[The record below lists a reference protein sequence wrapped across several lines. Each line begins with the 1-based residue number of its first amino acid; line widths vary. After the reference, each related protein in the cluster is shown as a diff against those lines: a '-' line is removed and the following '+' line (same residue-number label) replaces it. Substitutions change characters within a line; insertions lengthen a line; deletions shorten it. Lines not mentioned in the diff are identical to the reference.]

1 MDSQETSQFVRNVN
15 LSQLDNDVLFHIG
28 IKAGDQDLRR
38 LLGDVKFVCM
48 GGSASRLK
56 WFAKF
61 IQDELKDFLN
71 SEKEPYNMAK
81 SDRYVLYKVGPVLAV
96 NHGIGVPSLM
106 VILHEILKLL
116 HYSGAQ
122 DVKFFRIGTS
132 GGLGLEPGTV
142 VITRR
147 AVNALLEP
155 FNEQVI
161 LGKQVSFPTTLDEDL
176 QQQLLDSSE
185 DLPTAVGDTM
195 CTDDFYE
202 GQGRIDGAFCDY
214 TEDDKMEFL
223 QKIHDAGV
231 RNIEM
236 ESVCFAAMCNRARVP
251 AAILCVT
258 LVDRL
263 KGDQITLL
271 KEQKE
276 DFEMRPAK
284 LVAKFIKKSLEQ
296 HNGEMCSL
304 SSKRTY
310 RNSFASDRICWILLF
325 MLEQYINNY
334 SF

>member
-1 MDSQETSQFVRNVN
+1 MI
-15 LSQLDNDVLFHIG
+15 LKKVLLH
-28 IKAGDQDLRR
+28 
-38 LLGDVKFVCM
+38 
-48 GGSASRLK
+48 SRLAHTMFSVELQYAVFSIACQK
-56 WFAKF
+56 GFNVF
-61 IQDELKDFLN
+61 I
-71 SEKEPYNMAK
+71 
-81 SDRYVLYKVGPVLAV
+81 LY
-96 NHGIGVPSLM
+96 S
-106 VILHEILKLL
+106 
-116 HYSGAQ
+116 
-122 DVKFFRIGTS
+122 
-132 GGLGLEPGTV
+132 
-142 VITRR
+142 
-147 AVNALLEP
+147 
-155 FNEQVI
+155 
-161 LGKQVSFPTTLDEDL
+161 
-176 QQQLLDSSE
+176 
-185 DLPTAVGDTM
+185 
-195 CTDDFYE
+195 

-214 TEDDKMEFL
+214 TEDDKMKFL

-236 ESVCFAAMCNRARVP
+236 ESVCFAAMCYRARVP

-310 RNSFASDRICWILLF
+310 RNSFASDPINWILLF
-325 MLEQYINNY
+325 MLKQYINNY

>member
-122 DVKFFRIGTS
+122 DVNFFRIGTS

-155 FNEQVI
+155 VNEQVI

>member
-71 SEKEPYNMAK
+71 SEKEPHNMAK

-236 ESVCFAAMCNRARVP
+236 ESVCFAAMCNRAHVP

>member
-1 MDSQETSQFVRNVN
+1 MDSTFVCTDLLVT
-15 LSQLDNDVLFHIG
+15 VL
-28 IKAGDQDLRR
+28 
-38 LLGDVKFVCM
+38 FVCM

-155 FNEQVI
+155 VNE
-161 LGKQVSFPTTLDEDL
+161 
-176 QQQLLDSSE
+176 QQLLDCSE
-185 DLPTAVGDTM
+185 DLPTAFGDTM

-214 TEDDKMEFL
+214 KEDDKKEFL

-236 ESVCFAAMCNRARVP
+236 ESVCFAAMCNRAHVP

-263 KGDQITLL
+263 KGDQITLP

-296 HNGEMCSL
+296 HN
-304 SSKRTY
+304 
-310 RNSFASDRICWILLF
+310 
-325 MLEQYINNY
+325 
-334 SF
+334 

>member
-1 MDSQETSQFVRNVN
+1 
-15 LSQLDNDVLFHIG
+15 
-28 IKAGDQDLRR
+28 
-38 LLGDVKFVCM
+38 M

-122 DVKFFRIGTS
+122 DVKLFRIGTS

-155 FNEQVI
+155 VNEQVI
-161 LGKQVSFPTTLDEDL
+161 LGKQVRFPTTLDEEL
-176 QQQLLDSSE
+176 QQQLLDCSE
-185 DLPTAVGDTM
+185 DLPTAFGDTM

-214 TEDDKMEFL
+214 KEDDKKEFL

-236 ESVCFAAMCNRARVP
+236 ESVCFAAMCNRAHVP

-263 KGDQITLL
+263 KGDQITLP

-310 RNSFASDRICWILLF
+310 RKSFASDRICWTLLF